1 MRTTLPNFAVVSLL
15 VAVTSCSSVS
25 DQSPDYG
32 PLVAVFRADTASTL
46 LLSAFSGFR
55 APARLVVTDADTWSD
70 VWAQA
75 QAPYEPK
82 DPAPGVDFGEDGVI
96 VAANGTAANSGY
108 RVTIDSVG
116 FFETGQKIYLTREST
131 DASCVTL
138 SVLTNQVHMVRVPR
152 PLNQVT
158 FEEQTRVVSCGS

>member
-1 MRTTLPNFAVVSLL
+1 MRRHSVLSIMLALAAVS
-15 VAVTSCSSVS
+15 ACSPGN

-46 LLSAFSGFR
+46 LLSGFSGFR
-55 APARLVVTDADTWSD
+55 APARLVVTDAATWSE

-75 QAPYEPK
+75 VEPYEPK

-96 VAANGTAANSGY
+96 VAANGTASNSGH
-108 RVTIDSVG
+108 RVTVDSVG
-116 FFETGQKIYLTREST
+116 FFEAGQKVYVTREST
-131 DASCVTL
+131 DASCATL
-138 SVLTNQVHMVRVPR
+138 SVMTNQVHMVRVPR

-158 FEEQTRVVSCGS
+158 FEETTRVVSCGN